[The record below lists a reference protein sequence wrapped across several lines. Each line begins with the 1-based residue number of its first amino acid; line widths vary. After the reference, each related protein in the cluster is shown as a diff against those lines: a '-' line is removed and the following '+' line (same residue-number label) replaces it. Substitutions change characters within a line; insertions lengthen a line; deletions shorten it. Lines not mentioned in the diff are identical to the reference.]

1 MGGDSMRLVYAG
13 IPIVSLLL
21 SACGT
26 AEWKHPNKPK
36 EMYAQ
41 DYNRCERESIQNP
54 RYQGGT
60 KLVLQQAI
68 ERCLE
73 KQGWRLGD

>member
-73 KQGWRLGD
+73 KQGWRLQD